1 MCRSLKFRA
10 PQLYEAARAEYVLPM
25 KERRGVCR
33 REFGSAVAMMVSRER
48 APDVVRER
56 VPAALQRR
64 HALNSV
70 QGALP
75 FHGSNVLRLQAK
87 ARQVCLSPP
96 CVGVRRAVFSVRP
109 VLFFAER
116 SPADCSLR
124 STYSCQG
131 CQQTSFAVNPT
142 TQHGMATCA

>member
-10 PQLYEAARAEYVLPM
+10 PQLYEARAEYVLPM
-25 KERRGVCR
+25 KGRRGVCC
-33 REFGSAVAMMVSRER
+33 REYGSAVALMVSRER
-48 APDVVRER
+48 APNVVREG
-56 VPAALQRR
+56 VPAALQKR

-96 CVGVRRAVFSVRP
+96 CVGVRHAVSRVRP

-116 SPADCSLR
+116 SPAGCSLR
-124 STYSCQG
+124 RTYSCQG
-131 CQQTSFAVNPT
+131 CQQTSVAINPT
-142 TQHGMATCA
+142 TQNGMATCA